1 MLRTVTEEE
10 FEMDRNIMML
20 IVFLITVLVVIA
32 FVVWMYRSERRS
44 KRLREKFGAEYDHAL
59 NERGDRRQAETELE
73 VRTKRVKL
81 LDIRPLTKVQA
92 ETFSEQW
99 RSIQATFVDDPKRA
113 VTGANHLVKEL
124 MQARGYPVGDFER
137 RAADISVDHPNVVEN
152 YRKAREIAERNQSG
166 QCTTEDLRKAVVHYR
181 ALFEELLEAR
191 EPAEVRT

>member
-44 KRLREKFGAEYDHAL
+44 KRLREKFGPEYDHAL